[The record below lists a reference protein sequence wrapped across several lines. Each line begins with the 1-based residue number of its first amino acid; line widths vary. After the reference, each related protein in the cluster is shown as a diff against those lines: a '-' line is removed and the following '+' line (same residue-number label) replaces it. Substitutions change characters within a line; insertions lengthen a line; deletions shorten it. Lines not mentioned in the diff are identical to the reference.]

1 MSAADDRR
9 VFDTPLCGRSWEE
22 IARSF
27 DIPLRGVREV
37 TELRQALHRLER
49 EFVIAARR
57 NHSTWAEI
65 GDALGIS
72 RQAAYARHRPFV
84 KRTDGDCPRPAD

>member
-1 MSAADDRR
+1 M
-9 VFDTPLCGRSWEE
+9 FDAPLWGRSWDE

-27 DIPLRGVREV
+27 DFPLRGLREV
-37 TELRQALHRLER
+37 TEVRQSLNRLER

-57 NHSTWAEI
+57 NRSTWAEI
-65 GDALGIS
+65 GEALGIS

-84 KRTDGDCPRPAD
+84 KRASGDCPRLED